1 MGTDTLLALLCAYW
15 ALTANRAFLS
25 GVRAALDFS
34 GLQLLMFLLLLSL
47 LHFLLLAPLVWRP
60 WAKPLLAT
68 LALVA
73 SVSSYFTQQLGAVLD
88 PAMLRNALHTDL
100 PEARELM
107 TSGLMLHVAVGV
119 LPAWWLIAQ
128 VELTQQSQ
136 VLRRFASAALRWALA
151 LLAVLGLMALNYQ
164 QLSSLMRNHKSLRY
178 QVLPAAP
185 LWSLPRS
192 MVDVSKAAMKPH
204 EAIGLDGKAGP
215 SWASAERPRLLVWVV
230 GETVRAANWG
240 QRQMPDG
247 SQRDTTP
254 QLRAQTGL
262 LHLPVMHTCGT
273 DTETSLPCMFAP
285 VGRRDYDEA
294 RIRGQESL
302 LQVLARAGVDLSW
315 IDNQSGCK
323 GVCTGLETI
332 QLECNGGRCLDDAL
346 FAKVADRL
354 KNAKGTQLLVLHMLG
369 NHGPAYFRRA
379 PEGFAPYSPVCQSDD
394 LGRCS
399 REEIVN
405 AFDNALRHT
414 DALLA
419 TLWQQLQAA
428 QGQVD
433 TALLFTPDHG
443 ESLGEK
449 GLFLHGVPYAF
460 APREQTEVPVV
471 LGIAPNWAKAR
482 GWSEACL
489 AQVAKHPK
497 PEHDHLFHTV
507 LNLLDVQTS
516 LQEPEWDLLAP
527 CKR

>member
-1 MGTDTLLALLCAYW
+1 
-15 ALTANRAFLS
+15 
-25 GVRAALDFS
+25 
-34 GLQLLMFLLLLSL
+34 
-47 LHFLLLAPLVWRP
+47 
-60 WAKPLLAT
+60 
-68 LALVA
+68 
-73 SVSSYFTQQLGAVLD
+73 
-88 PAMLRNALHTDL
+88 
-100 PEARELM
+100 
-107 TSGLMLHVAVGV
+107 
-119 LPAWWLIAQ
+119 
-128 VELTQQSQ
+128 
-136 VLRRFASAALRWALA
+136 
-151 LLAVLGLMALNYQ
+151 
-164 QLSSLMRNHKSLRY
+164 
-178 QVLPAAP
+178 
-185 LWSLPRS
+185 
-192 MVDVSKAAMKPH
+192 
-204 EAIGLDGKAGP
+204 
-215 SWASAERPRLLVWVV
+215 
-230 GETVRAANWG
+230 
-240 QRQMPDG
+240 
-247 SQRDTTP
+247 
-254 QLRAQTGL
+254 
-262 LHLPVMHTCGT
+262 
-273 DTETSLPCMFAP
+273 MFAP

-302 LQVLARAGVDLSW
+302 LQVLARAGVDVSW

-346 FAKVADRL
+346 FAKVAERL

-369 NHGPAYFRRA
+369 NHGPAYFRRV
-379 PEGFAPYSPVCQSDD
+379 PEGFAPYSPVRQSDD

-433 TALLFTPDHG
+433 TAILFTPDHG

-471 LGIAPNWAKAR
+471 LGIVPNWAKAR

-516 LQEPEWDLLAP
+516 LQEPAWDLLAP